1 MTTALPLVD
10 QVALAAFVLSTM
22 LIGYNIIGYPALL
35 RLIGRWLPPQS
46 SRAMPLASR
55 CPTVAIIV
63 PVYNEERWI
72 VRKIENTLAL
82 RAPGARRIIFS
93 FDGCTDRSVVLAQAA
108 VAGRDDIELHV
119 HERNRGKI
127 AVLNEEIAGVAAD
140 VVMLTDASAM
150 LPADALDR
158 LLPHF
163 ADPAVGIVCPTYAGA
178 EPDSAESAYWRI
190 QTRLK
195 AIEGAIAAPIGP
207 HGACYLFR
215 RPLWEPLP
223 ADTINDDFVM
233 PMRIVARGHDA
244 VYDASV
250 VAQEIEAGSA
260 RIEFRRRLRLG
271 AGNLQQVLRC
281 AGLASLRRPALAFL
295 FLSGKGLR
303 AFVPL
308 LALVA
313 VLSAALLAVRA
324 VPLFGA
330 AGLAALFALLLFLAL
345 LLAGQLGAE
354 RHLPRPLRLVS
365 YGMTWLVASAGGSL
379 MLLLGGAAGLWKT
392 SNANKGAA

>member
-1 MTTALPLVD
+1 MSSPFSPVD
-10 QVALAAFVLSTM
+10 QIALAVFLLSAL
-22 LIGYNIIGYPALL
+22 LIAYNIVGYPALL
-35 RLIGRWLPPQS
+35 QLIGRRLPSAQPAVTP
-46 SRAMPLASR
+46 RAPWPS
-55 CPTVAIIV
+55 VAIIV
-63 PVYNEERWI
+63 PVFNEERWI

-82 RAPGARRIIFS
+82 RFPGERRIIFA
-93 FDGCTDRSVVLAQAA
+93 FDGCTDRSVALAQEAA
-108 VAGRDDIELHV
+108 AGRQDIELRV
-119 HERNRGKI
+119 HPGNRGKI
-127 AVLNEEIAGVAAD
+127 AVLNEEIAAVAAD

-150 LPADALDR
+150 LPSDALER

-163 ADPAVGIVCPTYAGA
+163 TDTAVGIVCPAYAGA
-178 EPDSAESAYWRI
+178 EPDSAESAYWRL

-215 RPLWEPLP
+215 RALWEPLP

-250 VAQEIEAGSA
+250 VAQESEAGSA
-260 RIEFRRRLRLG
+260 RVEFRRRLRLG

-308 LALVA
+308 LALLV

-330 AGLAALFALLLFLAL
+330 IGLMALLALLLFLA
-345 LLAGQLGAE
+345 GQMGVE
-354 RHLPRPLRLVS
+354 RRLPRPLRLVS

-379 MLLLGGAAGLWKT
+379 LLLLGGAAGLWKT
-392 SNANKGAA
+392 SNTSKGAA